1 MNRRTLT
8 FGLVGGAALAAGIGW
23 ALRHKAAA
31 PVADVAAPASLPL
44 SPSPAAAASAGEP
57 VDLWAQRYERPEGGE
72 LVFADL
78 RGKPLLINFW
88 ATWCP
93 PCVRE
98 MPLLDSHAKAYA
110 AKGLQVIGLAIDGPS
125 PVREF
130 LRKTPV
136 SFPIGLTGFG
146 GTELARSLGNASGG
160 LPFTVLFDAK
170 GQVVQT
176 KLGETHADEL
186 QGWMRGIGL

>member
-8 FGLVGGAALAAGIGW
+8 LGLVGAAALAGGIGW
-23 ALRHKAAA
+23 SLRRKS
-31 PVADVAAPASLPL
+31 AAPAPANLAVLPMTA
-44 SPSPAAAASAGEP
+44 PAAAAASAPEA
-57 VDLWAQRYERPEGGE
+57 VDLWAQRYPRPEGGE
-72 LVFADL
+72 LVLANL

-98 MPLLDSHAKAYA
+98 MPLLDSHAKAYS
-110 AKGLQVIGLAIDGPS
+110 AKGLQLIGLAVDGPT

-130 LRKTPV
+130 LLKTPV

-160 LPFTVLFDAK
+160 LPFTVLFDPK

>member
-8 FGLVGGAALAAGIGW
+8 FGLIGGAALAAGIGW
-23 ALRHKAAA
+23 SLRR
-31 PVADVAAPASLPL
+31 
-44 SPSPAAAASAGEP
+44 PSPATPAPAPTLPTAAAAGASAEAP
-57 VDLWAQRYERPEGGE
+57 IDLWAQRYERPEGGE

-110 AKGLQVIGLAIDGPS
+110 AKGLQVVGLAIDGPS

-136 SFPIGLTGFG
+136 GFPIGLTGFG
-146 GTELARSLGNASGG
+146 GTELARNLGNATGG

-170 GQVVQT
+170 GQAVQT